1 MRWRHVY
8 LRPLPTATNSP
19 ATQHPTRASSS
30 FGFKCFGLGHQIET
44 LCKFCSLSMATY
56 LFVPL
61 QSVDEPAAISATCA
75 SPSCISIMAETIRRV
90 ARTTVWLLLWLSLIR
105 SGEPWQSGCQ
115 PFFSLWIWCGPPLSS
130 FRISFS
136 LLGKTLD
143 IFDVAGHSFCTENVE
158 TCRIMSA

>member
-1 MRWRHVY
+1 MLCLQQHNLCSEVKTH
-8 LRPLPTATNSP
+8 LFETTAHCDKSP

-44 LCKFCSLSMATY
+44 LCKFRSLSMATY
-56 LFVPL
+56 SICLFPCSQL
-61 QSVDEPAAISATCA
+61 TNQQPYLLPALPRRAFQSWLKPF
-75 SPSCISIMAETIRRV
+75 AE
-90 ARTTVWLLLWLSLIR
+90 LLGQLCGCCFDCHLFW

-136 LLGKTLD
+136 LLGRHW
-143 IFDVAGHSFCTENVE
+143 IFS
-158 TCRIMSA
+158 M